1 MRTNYITLHRFCSYK
16 EYEQY
21 MSGSSL
27 HNHTDHYHGGKGG
40 SLSRGFCFF
49 MGDVDEWARRLNG
62 LVDFDVLLTVN
73 VAPELVNP
81 SMGVYADWSKC
92 DGLSTPPRKHFQ
104 EFCTT
109 TYNRADFR
117 FVSADRSFSLSHI
130 SRSEILALSTP
141 PPIRT
146 LLSLTKP

>member
-49 MGDVDEWARRLNG
+49 MGDIDEWVRRLNG

-81 SMGVYADWSKC
+81 SMPTGRNATVSQHRHESISKSFAPPPTTEPISVSSLPT
-92 DGLSTPPRKHFQ
+92 GLSRSPISHAVKSWHCQRPRP
-104 EFCTT
+104 
-109 TYNRADFR
+109 
-117 FVSADRSFSLSHI
+117 
-130 SRSEILALSTP
+130 SEHYY
-141 PPIRT
+141 R
-146 LLSLTKP
+146 

>member
-49 MGDVDEWARRLNG
+49 MGDIDEWARRLNG

-81 SMGVYADWSKC
+81 SMGVYADWAKD
-92 DGLSTPPRKHFQ
+92 DGTHMPPKKHFR
-104 EFCTT
+104 EYCTNH
-109 TYNRADFR
+109 Y
-117 FVSADRSFSLSHI
+117 DRDNFHLMKVDHSFSENHV
-130 SRSEILALSTP
+130 SRSKIQSFLESSGI
-141 PPIRT
+141 I
-146 LLSLTKP
+146 